1 MLLPCLGWPGRRP
14 LKLVWTHIG
23 LLRQMNG
30 LCLTHTIYST
40 SRPRQMKL
48 RWPDPPPSFGPSLRL
63 LGLHLNP
70 RPAALFTYFDTNYS
84 RHSLALLS
92 SPQPHF
98 VSRSWLRQARVP
110 SAAVAVSPPAGNYNR
125 GRGVASGGG
134 SPVLRGHSAMAVVVT
149 VEDIRRSGSGT
160 QRWALNNT
168 ALKSLRD
175 SNEQPPGFPTGDGR
189 VDLTNLDPC
198 EVLTLHRTKG
208 MEYELLQPMQPWSWR
223 RMLAGCNN
231 DTLERIVGPGVRRV
245 LCMAIPKSYDHKRH
259 HAARLANRQY
269 RSDAPVPVWD
279 FVVERTDGTRVRFHP
294 NQTNRKIA
302 VADYAFEF
310 ERNGPAAGR
319 GRSDGPGTYRAMLWR
334 TYNEAGAGQPTAEEQ
349 HENRERA
356 RLARAKGIACGRH
369 TRGGS
374 AHTRGGGGGCC
385 HGSAPAAAQCCDS
398 AAAWARPSHCHV
410 LFSAAACGPAASG
423 G

>member
-1 MLLPCLGWPGRRP
+1 
-14 LKLVWTHIG
+14 
-23 LLRQMNG
+23 
-30 LCLTHTIYST
+30 
-40 SRPRQMKL
+40 MKL

-125 GRGVASGGG
+125 GRGVASGRG

-149 VEDIRRSGSGT
+149 VEDIRSSGSGT
-160 QRWALNNT
+160 QCWALNNT
-168 ALKSLRD
+168 ALKSIRTC
-175 SNEQPPGFPTGDGR
+175 NEQPPGVPVGEGL
-189 VDLTNLDPC
+189 VDLTNLDPY
-198 EVLTLHRTKG
+198 EVYTLERSVG
-208 MEYELLQPMQPWSWR
+208 MEYELKEPTQPWSWR

-259 HAARLANRQY
+259 HAALQACRQY
-269 RSDAPVPVWD
+269 PPDAPVPVWD

-349 HENRERA
+349 HANRERA

-374 AHTRGGGGGCC
+374 AHTRGGGGVL
-385 HGSAPAAAQCCDS
+385 PWQCPRS
-398 AAAWARPSHCHV
+398 RPV
-410 LFSAAACGPAASG
+410 L
-423 G
+423 